1 MKYNIYFELAA
12 AALLVVL
19 NLYVYLQYPSDSP
32 SNRHFKRLAGVLFLA
47 VNLDVVT
54 AITISYA
61 DSVPIWLNTALNTI
75 YLISDVFLECQFV
88 IYCTCAIYGTARHRH
103 IPEFTLGA
111 AGAMVVLLAINIF
124 TGWIFSFD
132 ETGYVHGPLY
142 LLIHVIP
149 IAAIIITSIM
159 MIVNFRKFSSAQR
172 ISVSVYILVLI
183 SGPVVQLIFPNV
195 LFTLFT
201 VSIGLMMLM
210 FAMETPDLKVLK
222 RRNSATPVT
231 RRRRPWRRHRAPAR
245 SRQNS

>member
-47 VNLDVVT
+47 VTLDVVT

-103 IPEFTLGA
+103 IP
-111 AGAMVVLLAINIF
+111 V
-124 TGWIFSFD
+124 
-132 ETGYVHGPLY
+132 
-142 LLIHVIP
+142 
-149 IAAIIITSIM
+149 
-159 MIVNFRKFSSAQR
+159 K
-172 ISVSVYILVLI
+172 
-183 SGPVVQLIFPNV
+183 
-195 LFTLFT
+195 
-201 VSIGLMMLM
+201 MLM
-210 FAMETPDLKVLK
+210 ASSTTIATAAPSV
-222 RRNSATPVT
+222 NSGI
-231 RRRRPWRRHRAPAR
+231 WRCRAVP
-245 SRQNS
+245 

>member
-88 IYCTCAIYGTARHRH
+88 IYCTCAIYGTARHR
-103 IPEFTLGA
+103 PYSG
-111 AGAMVVLLAINIF
+111 
-124 TGWIFSFD
+124 
-132 ETGYVHGPLY
+132 VHARRSGGDGRTARPQHLHRVDI
-142 LLIHVIP
+142 LI
-149 IAAIIITSIM
+149 
-159 MIVNFRKFSSAQR
+159 
-172 ISVSVYILVLI
+172 
-183 SGPVVQLIFPNV
+183 
-195 LFTLFT
+195 
-201 VSIGLMMLM
+201 
-210 FAMETPDLKVLK
+210 
-222 RRNSATPVT
+222 
-231 RRRRPWRRHRAPAR
+231 
-245 SRQNS
+245 

>member
-47 VNLDVVT
+47 VTLDVVT

-111 AGAMVVLLAINIF
+111 AKGSASFRQAVKMPFRTPGSHLPRIF
-124 TGWIFSFD
+124 
-132 ETGYVHGPLY
+132 PLR
-142 LLIHVIP
+142 
-149 IAAIIITSIM
+149 SG
-159 MIVNFRKFSSAQR
+159 SSA
-172 ISVSVYILVLI
+172 
-183 SGPVVQLIFPNV
+183 
-195 LFTLFT
+195 
-201 VSIGLMMLM
+201 
-210 FAMETPDLKVLK
+210 
-222 RRNSATPVT
+222 RRSE
-231 RRRRPWRRHRAPAR
+231 
-245 SRQNS
+245 

>member
-47 VNLDVVT
+47 VTLDVVT

-159 MIVNFRKFSSAQR
+159 MIVNFRKFSSA
-172 ISVSVYILVLI
+172 
-183 SGPVVQLIFPNV
+183 
-195 LFTLFT
+195 
-201 VSIGLMMLM
+201 
-210 FAMETPDLKVLK
+210 
-222 RRNSATPVT
+222 
-231 RRRRPWRRHRAPAR
+231 
-245 SRQNS
+245 